1 MLEICF
7 VAGIALDFA
16 NTGTHVFE
24 FNGFD
29 ASIHE
34 DSYVYVFGGSFTGSI
49 SSLMIWNN
57 GECISECLVFGR
69 KI

>member
-1 MLEICF
+1 MCF
-7 VAGIALDFA
+7 VAGIVIDFA
-16 NTGTHVFE
+16 KTGTYVFD

-29 ASIHE
+29 ASIYE